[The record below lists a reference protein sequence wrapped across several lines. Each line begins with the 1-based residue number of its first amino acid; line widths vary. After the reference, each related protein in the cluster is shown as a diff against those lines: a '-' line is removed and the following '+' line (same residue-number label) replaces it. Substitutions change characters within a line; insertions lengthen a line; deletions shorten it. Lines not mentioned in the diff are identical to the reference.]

1 MWMNKNQP
9 AQNLSFNK
17 FLRMSDPQEGD
28 ENAKTENRI
37 TCWIT
42 FFRPIL
48 LKRILAP
55 PLGNLYNRFFGEE
68 ITNKKLK

>member
-9 AQNLSFNK
+9 AQNVSFNK

-48 LKRILAP
+48 RKRILAP
-55 PLGNLYNRFFGEE
+55 HWE
-68 ITNKKLK
+68 IFTTSSLEKK

>member
-9 AQNLSFNK
+9 AQNVSFNK

-48 LKRILAP
+48 LKRILAHHW
-55 PLGNLYNRFFGEE
+55 E
-68 ITNKKLK
+68 IFTTSSLEKK